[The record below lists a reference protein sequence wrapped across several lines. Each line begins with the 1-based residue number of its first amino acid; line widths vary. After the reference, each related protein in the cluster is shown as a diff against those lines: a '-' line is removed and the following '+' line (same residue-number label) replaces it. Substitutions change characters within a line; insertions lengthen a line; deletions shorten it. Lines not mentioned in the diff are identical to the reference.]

1 MTYDSALRQVGEFG
15 RYQKRIY
22 LLLCLPIATCGM
34 QVMVT
39 VFILGVPRH
48 RSVSISAP
56 PSIGG
61 AINLCIWRGGEW
73 TIFQLY
79 EFIAFHVY
87 KEISD
92 NVYLK
97 INLDFMHTH
106 LYLNFH
112 LVYIHIC
119 KEENV
124 SVCGACISVV
134 KKACIFCLQ

>member
-1 MTYDSALRQVGEFG
+1 
-15 RYQKRIY
+15 
-22 LLLCLPIATCGM
+22 M

-56 PSIGG
+56 PPPGELLISVYGEGG
-61 AINLCIWRGGEW
+61 KG

-97 INLDFMHTH
+97 INKPR
-106 LYLNFH
+106 FH
-112 LVYIHIC
+112 AHPPLFEFSPSVYTYM
-119 KEENV
+119 
-124 SVCGACISVV
+124 
-134 KKACIFCLQ
+134 

>member
-61 AINLCIWRGGEW
+61 AINLCIWRGKRG
-73 TIFQLY
+73 LY
-79 EFIAFHVY
+79 FSCMNSSHF
-87 KEISD
+87 ISD

-97 INLDFMHTH
+97 INKPR
-106 LYLNFH
+106 FH
-112 LVYIHIC
+112 AHPPLFEFSPSVYTIY
-119 KEENV
+119 
-124 SVCGACISVV
+124 V
-134 KKACIFCLQ
+134 KKKMSLYVVHAFQL

>member
-61 AINLCIWRGGEW
+61 AINLCIWRGW

-97 INLDFMHTH
+97 INKPR
-106 LYLNFH
+106 FH
-112 LVYIHIC
+112 AHPPLFEFSPSIYIY
-119 KEENV
+119 
-124 SVCGACISVV
+124 V
-134 KKACIFCLQ
+134 KKKMSLYVVHAFQL